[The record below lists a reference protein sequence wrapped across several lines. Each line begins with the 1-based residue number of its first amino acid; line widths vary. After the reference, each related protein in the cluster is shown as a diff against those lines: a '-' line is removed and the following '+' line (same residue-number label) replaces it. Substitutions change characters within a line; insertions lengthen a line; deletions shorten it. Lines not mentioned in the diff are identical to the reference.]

1 MQAIRIAAAAALAL
15 TLAACA
21 DMGGIAPQARKLDA
35 TSVNAGAAI
44 TGAMAHAA
52 WPREQWWEALQDP
65 QLNRLMASALADNPS
80 LHAAQARVRQ
90 ARALAGITEAATL
103 PRVDAAASAQRELFS
118 AHAMV
123 PPPLAGNYAWN
134 NTAILSGSYDL
145 DLWGR
150 DHAALAAALGDVQ
163 LASAETQ
170 MARLALESAIVRAY
184 IQLALNYTLE
194 DSAAAT
200 LAQRERL
207 LDLTRRRQAAGLAS
221 AIDVTSIETTLPA
234 GRREQEQIGTA
245 IALLRNQLAALIGK
259 GPGDGESIAR
269 PRLNLTPEQ
278 APEQGRT
285 SPAAAASASV
295 LPARLAAALPATLP
309 AALPIALPAELPA
322 ELLGRRPDIAAQR
335 WRVEAAAQR
344 INVAKAAFYPNINL
358 TAFAGVQAL
367 GFGHLLEA
375 GSAMRGIAPAIS
387 LPVFEGGRLRSQ
399 LAGQSA
405 FYDSAVEQ
413 YNATVLHALEEVA
426 NAVTRDRAE
435 QEQARL
441 NRQALASA
449 RQAHRLAEQAWRAG
463 LTDQANEIG
472 ARIALLQ
479 EQRQVAQVASRQL
492 DNYAELMAALGGG
505 VKLDL
510 P

>member
-1 MQAIRIAAAAALAL
+1 MKPFRIAAAVTLAL

-21 DMGGIAPQARKLDA
+21 DMGGIAPQASKIDA
-35 TSVNAGAAI
+35 SRVNAGSAI
-44 TGAMAHAA
+44 NGAMTGAA

-80 LHAAQARVRQ
+80 LHAARARVRQ
-90 ARALAGITEAATL
+90 ARALAGIAGAATL
-103 PRVDAAASAQRELFS
+103 PRVDAAASAQRERFPANYL
-118 AHAMV
+118 V

-170 MARLALESAIVRAY
+170 MARLALESAIVRSY
-184 IQLALNYTLE
+184 VQLALDYTLA
-194 DSAAAT
+194 DSAAAM

-207 LDLTRRRQAAGLAS
+207 LDLARRRQAAGLAS

-269 PRLNLTPEQ
+269 PRLILAPDQ
-278 APEQGRT
+278 AT
-285 SPAAAASASV
+285 ASPAPAAV
-295 LPARLAAALPATLP
+295 LPS
-309 AALPIALPAELPA
+309 ELPA

-344 INVAKAAFYPNINL
+344 IAVARAAFYPNVNL

-367 GFGHLLEA
+367 GFGHLLDA
-375 GSAMRGIAPAIS
+375 GSATRGIAPAIS
-387 LPVFEGGRLRSQ
+387 LPIFEGGRLRSQ

-405 FYDSAVEQ
+405 AYDGAVEQ
-413 YNATVLHALEEVA
+413 YNATVLRALEEVA
-426 NAVTRDRAE
+426 DAITRDRAE

-441 NRQALASA
+441 NQQALASA
-449 RQAHRLAEQAWRAG
+449 RLAHRLAEQAWRAG
-463 LTDQANEIG
+463 LTDQVNEIG

-505 VKLDL
+505 VKPDL

>member
-1 MQAIRIAAAAALAL
+1 MQAIRIAAAATLAL

-21 DMGGIAPQARKLDA
+21 DMGGIAPQAHKLDA

-44 TGAMAHAA
+44 KGAMAHAA
-52 WPREQWWEALQDP
+52 WPQEQWWEALQDP

-234 GRREQEQIGTA
+234 GRREQEQIGTT

-269 PRLNLTPEQ
+269 PRLIL
-278 APEQGRT
+278 APEQGQT
-285 SPAAAASASV
+285 LPATAASAGVS
-295 LPARLAAALPATLP
+295 A

-405 FYDSAVEQ
+405 VYDGAVEQ